1 MRCKFSIFL
10 CVMKIFNTFTQYF
23 RLIFM
28 NIREI
33 EYSRHFLVIAHGD
46 YFPKNAFTAGKIFA
60 KGFQKGLTLLVWES
74 KMSDEFKAELEEERK
89 SLGDTQFI
97 VESVDGGFQDIVDM
111 TERTETPMIFVEFS
125 KKRGFYRPMNFFKG
139 FRELRIPF
147 VMMKDTMTKPNFDK
161 ILVPV
166 AFLPEEKEKGSY
178 SSNMGRFLGSEIQIL
193 QAKDY
198 GTRAKKNVDAI
209 TKVYDGFEL
218 KYSVE
223 MGKKDSFK
231 VEKEAVEMAS
241 SGEYGMVLI
250 TNSRDYGLDD
260 IIFGPK
266 EQHLFKQTTT
276 PLMCINP
283 RGDLYVLCW

>member
-1 MRCKFSIFL
+1 
-10 CVMKIFNTFTQYF
+10 
-23 RLIFM
+23 
-28 NIREI
+28 
-33 EYSRHFLVIAHGD
+33 
-46 YFPKNAFTAGKIFA
+46 
-60 KGFQKGLTLLVWES
+60 
-74 KMSDEFKAELEEERK
+74 
-89 SLGDTQFI
+89 
-97 VESVDGGFQDIVDM
+97 
-111 TERTETPMIFVEFS
+111 
-125 KKRGFYRPMNFFKG
+125 
-139 FRELRIPF
+139 
-147 VMMKDTMTKPNFDK
+147 
-161 ILVPV
+161 
-166 AFLPEEKEKGSY
+166 
-178 SSNMGRFLGSEIQIL
+178 MGRFLGSEIQIL

-231 VEKEAVEMAS
+231 VEKEAVEMAMN
-241 SGEYGMVLI
+241 GEYGMVLI

-266 EQHLFKQTTT
+266 EQHLFKSTTT

>member
-1 MRCKFSIFL
+1 
-10 CVMKIFNTFTQYF
+10 MKIFNTFTEYF
-23 RLIFM
+23 LTIIM

-33 EYSRHFLVIAHGD
+33 EYSRHFLVLAHGD

-60 KGFQKGLTLLVWES
+60 KGFNKGLTMLMWES
-74 KMSDEFKAELEEERK
+74 NMSEEFKAELEKEKQE
-89 SLGDTQFI
+89 LGDIPFI
-97 VESVDGGFQDIVDM
+97 CESVDGGFEDIVSL
-111 TERTETPMIFVEFS
+111 TERTETPIIFVEIS

-139 FRELRIPF
+139 FSDLRIPF
-147 VMMKDTMTKPNFDK
+147 VMLKDTMSEPDFSK

-178 SSNMGRFLGSEIQIL
+178 SSNMGRFLGSEITIL

-198 GTRAKKNVDAI
+198 GTRSQKNVDAI

-218 KYSVE
+218 KYSIE
-223 MGKKDSFK
+223 KGTKDSFK
-231 VEKEAVEMAS
+231 IEKQAVEIAS
-241 SGEYGMVLI
+241 ESDFGMVLV
-250 TNSRDYGLDD
+250 TTSRDYGLDD

-266 EQHLFKQTTT
+266 EKHLFNSTTT

>member
-1 MRCKFSIFL
+1 
-10 CVMKIFNTFTQYF
+10 MKIFNTFTEYF
-23 RLIFM
+23 LTIIM

-33 EYSRHFLVIAHGD
+33 EYSRHFLVLAHGD
-46 YFPKNAFTAGKIFA
+46 YFPKNAFAAGKTFA
-60 KGFQKGLTLLVWES
+60 QGFQKGLTLLVWES
-74 KMSDEFKAELEEERK
+74 EMSAEFKAELEEEKK
-89 SLGDTQFI
+89 SLGDVPFI
-97 VESVDGGFQDIVDM
+97 CESVDGGFEDVVAM
-111 TERTETPMIFVEFS
+111 TERTETPMIFIEFS

-147 VMMKDTMTKPNFDK
+147 IMLKDTMPMPNFDK

-198 GTRAKKNVDAI
+198 GTRAQKNVNAI

-231 VEKEAVEMAS
+231 VEKEAVEMAMN
-241 SGEYGMVLI
+241 GEYGMVLI

-266 EQHLFKQTTT
+266 EKHLFNSTTT

>member
-1 MRCKFSIFL
+1 
-10 CVMKIFNTFTQYF
+10 MKIFNTFTEYF
-23 RLIFM
+23 LTIIM

-33 EYSRHFLVIAHGD
+33 EYSRHFLVLAHGD

-60 KGFQKGLTLLVWES
+60 KGFNKGLTMLVWES
-74 KMSDEFKAELEEERK
+74 EMSAEFKSELEEEKK
-89 SLGDTQFI
+89 SLGDVPFI
-97 VESVDGGFQDIVDM
+97 CESVDGGFEDVVAM
-111 TERTETPMIFVEFS
+111 TERTETPMIFIEFS

-139 FRELRIPF
+139 FRDLRIPF
-147 VMMKDTMTKPNFDK
+147 VMLKDTMSAPDFSK

-178 SSNMGRFLGSEIQIL
+178 SSNMGRFLHSEITIL

-198 GTRAKKNVDAI
+198 GTRAQKNVDAI
-209 TKVYDGFEL
+209 TKVYNGFEL
-218 KYSVE
+218 NYSVE
-223 MGKKDSFK
+223 KGTKDSFK
-231 VEKEAVEMAS
+231 VEKEAVEMAMN
-241 SGEYGMVLI
+241 GEYGMVLI

>member
-1 MRCKFSIFL
+1 
-10 CVMKIFNTFTQYF
+10 
-23 RLIFM
+23 M

-33 EYSRHFLVIAHGD
+33 EYSRHFLVLAHGD
-46 YFPKNAFTAGKIFA
+46 YFPKNAFAAGKIFA
-60 KGFQKGLTLLVWES
+60 QGFQKGLTLLVWES
-74 KMSDEFKAELEEERK
+74 NMSENFKAELEEEKK
-89 SLGDTQFI
+89 SLGDIPFI
-97 VESVDGGFQDIVDM
+97 CESVDGGFEDIVAM
-111 TERTETPMIFVEFS
+111 TERTETPMIFIEFS

-147 VMMKDTMTKPNFDK
+147 IMLKDTMPLPDFKK

-231 VEKEAVEMAS
+231 VEKEAVEIAM

-266 EQHLFKQTTT
+266 EKHLFNEAAT

>member
-74 KMSDEFKAELEEERK
+74 KMSDEFKTELEEERK

-147 VMMKDTMTKPNFDK
+147 VMMKDNMPMPNFDK

-178 SSNMGRFLGSEIQIL
+178 SSNMGRFLGSEIQVL

-209 TKVYDGFEL
+209 TKVYDSFEL

-231 VEKEAVEMAS
+231 VEKEAVEMAMN
-241 SGEYGMVLI
+241 GEYGMVLI

>member
-60 KGFQKGLTLLVWES
+60 QGFQKGLTLLVWES
-74 KMSDEFKAELEEERK
+74 KMSDEFKTELEEERK

-147 VMMKDTMTKPNFDK
+147 VMMKDSMPMPDFKK

-218 KYSVE
+218 KYNVE

>member
-1 MRCKFSIFL
+1 
-10 CVMKIFNTFTQYF
+10 MKIFNTFTEYF
-23 RLIFM
+23 LTIIM

-33 EYSRHFLVIAHGD
+33 EYSRHFLVLAHGD
-46 YFPKNAFTAGKIFA
+46 YFPKNAFAAGKIFA
-60 KGFQKGLTLLVWES
+60 QGFQKGLTLLVWES
-74 KMSDEFKAELEEERK
+74 NMSENFKAELEEEKK
-89 SLGDTQFI
+89 SLGDIPFI
-97 VESVDGGFQDIVDM
+97 CESVDGGFEDIVAM
-111 TERTETPMIFVEFS
+111 TERTETPMIFIEFS

-147 VMMKDTMTKPNFDK
+147 IMLKDTMPKPNFEK

-231 VEKEAVEMAS
+231 VEKEAVEMAMN
-241 SGEYGMVLI
+241 GEYGMVLI

-266 EQHLFKQTTT
+266 EKHLFKQTTT

>member
-1 MRCKFSIFL
+1 M
-10 CVMKIFNTFTQYF
+10 NT
-23 RLIFM
+23 
-28 NIREI
+28 REI
-33 EYSRHFLVIAHGD
+33 EYSRHFLVLAHGD

-60 KGFQKGLTLLVWES
+60 KGFNKGLTMLVWES
-74 KMSDEFKAELEEERK
+74 NMSEEFKAELEKEKQE
-89 SLGDTQFI
+89 LGDIPFI
-97 VESVDGGFQDIVDM
+97 CESVDGGFEDIVSL
-111 TERTETPMIFVEFS
+111 TERTETPIIFIEFS

-139 FRELRIPF
+139 FRDLRIPF
-147 VMMKDTMTKPNFDK
+147 VMLKDTMSAPDFSK
-161 ILVPV
+161 ILVPI

-178 SSNMGRFLGSEIQIL
+178 SSNMGRFLHSEITIL

-223 MGKKDSFK
+223 MGVKDSFK
-231 VEKEAVEMAS
+231 IEKQAVEMAS
-241 SGEYGMVLI
+241 EGNFGMVLV
-250 TNSRDYGLDD
+250 TTSRDYGLDD

-266 EQHLFKQTTT
+266 EKHLFNSTTT

>member
-1 MRCKFSIFL
+1 
-10 CVMKIFNTFTQYF
+10 MKIFNTFTEYF
-23 RLIFM
+23 LTIIM

-33 EYSRHFLVIAHGD
+33 EYSRHFLVLSHGD
-46 YFPKNAFTAGKIFA
+46 YFPKNAFAAGKTFA
-60 KGFQKGLTLLVWES
+60 QGFQKGLTLLVWES
-74 KMSDEFKAELEEERK
+74 EMSAEFKAELEEEKK
-89 SLGDTQFI
+89 SLGDVPFI
-97 VESVDGGFQDIVDM
+97 CESVDGGFEDVVAM
-111 TERTETPMIFVEFS
+111 TERTETPMIFIEFS

-139 FRELRIPF
+139 FRDLRIPF
-147 VMMKDTMTKPNFDK
+147 VMLKDTMSEPDFSK

-178 SSNMGRFLGSEIQIL
+178 SSNMGRFLDSEITIL

-198 GTRAKKNVDAI
+198 GTRAQKNVDAI

-218 KYSVE
+218 KYSIE
-223 MGKKDSFK
+223 KGTKDSFK
-231 VEKEAVEMAS
+231 IEKEAVEIAMN
-241 SGEYGMVLI
+241 GEYGMVLI

>member
-1 MRCKFSIFL
+1 
-10 CVMKIFNTFTQYF
+10 
-23 RLIFM
+23 M

-74 KMSDEFKAELEEERK
+74 KMSDEFKTELEEERK

-111 TERTETPMIFVEFS
+111 TERTETPMIFIEFS

-231 VEKEAVEMAS
+231 VEKEAVEMSS

>member
-1 MRCKFSIFL
+1 
-10 CVMKIFNTFTQYF
+10 
-23 RLIFM
+23 M

-60 KGFQKGLTLLVWES
+60 KGFQKGLTLLGWES
-74 KMSDEFKAELEEERK
+74 KMSDEFKTELEEERK

-111 TERTETPMIFVEFS
+111 TERTETPMIFIEFS

-147 VMMKDTMTKPNFDK
+147 VMMKDSMPMPDFKK

-209 TKVYDGFEL
+209 TKVYDSFEL

-223 MGKKDSFK
+223 KGKKDSFK
-231 VEKEAVEMAS
+231 VEKEAVEMS
-241 SGEYGMVLI
+241 SSDEYGMVLI

>member
-1 MRCKFSIFL
+1 
-10 CVMKIFNTFTQYF
+10 
-23 RLIFM
+23 M

-33 EYSRHFLVIAHGD
+33 EYSRHFLVLTHGD

-60 KGFQKGLTLLVWES
+60 KGFNKGLTLLVWES
-74 KMSDEFKAELEEERK
+74 EMSAEFKAELEEEKK
-89 SLGDTQFI
+89 SLADVPFI
-97 VESVDGGFQDIVDM
+97 CESVDGGFEDIVSL
-111 TERTETPMIFVEFS
+111 TERTETPMIFIEFS

-147 VMMKDTMTKPNFDK
+147 IMLKDTMPMPKFDK

-198 GTRAKKNVDAI
+198 GTRAQKNVDAI
-209 TKVYDGFEL
+209 TKVYNGFEL
-218 KYSVE
+218 NYSVE
-223 MGKKDSFK
+223 KGTKDSFK
-231 VEKEAVEMAS
+231 VEKEAVEMAMN
-241 SGEYGMVLI
+241 GEYGMVLI

>member
-1 MRCKFSIFL
+1 
-10 CVMKIFNTFTQYF
+10 
-23 RLIFM
+23 M

-33 EYSRHFLVIAHGD
+33 EYSRHFLVLAHGD
-46 YFPKNAFTAGKIFA
+46 YFPKNAFAAGKIFA
-60 KGFQKGLTLLVWES
+60 QGFQKGLTLLVWES
-74 KMSDEFKAELEEERK
+74 EMSEEFKAELEEEKK
-89 SLGDTQFI
+89 SLGGVPFI
-97 VESVDGGFQDIVDM
+97 CESVDGGFEDIVAM
-111 TERTETPMIFVEFS
+111 TERTETPMIFIEFS

-147 VMMKDTMTKPNFDK
+147 IMLKDTMPMPNFEK

-198 GTRAKKNVDAI
+198 GTRAQKNVDAI

-231 VEKEAVEMAS
+231 VEKEAVEMAM

>member
-1 MRCKFSIFL
+1 M
-10 CVMKIFNTFTQYF
+10 NT
-23 RLIFM
+23 
-28 NIREI
+28 REI
-33 EYSRHFLVIAHGD
+33 EYSRHFLVLAHGD

-74 KMSDEFKAELEEERK
+74 EMSEEFKAELEEEKK
-89 SLGDTQFI
+89 SLGDIPFI
-97 VESVDGGFQDIVDM
+97 CESVDGGFEDIVSL
-111 TERTETPMIFVEFS
+111 TERTETPIIFVEFS

-139 FRELRIPF
+139 FRDLRIPF
-147 VMMKDTMTKPNFDK
+147 VMLKDTMPALDFSK

-223 MGKKDSFK
+223 MGVKDSFK
-231 VEKEAVEMAS
+231 IEKQAVEMAS
-241 SGEYGMVLI
+241 EGNFGMILV
-250 TNSRDYGLDD
+250 TTSRDYGLDD

>member
-1 MRCKFSIFL
+1 M

-46 YFPKNAFTAGKIFA
+46 YFPKNAFAAGKIFA

-74 KMSDEFKAELEEERK
+74 KMSDEFKTELEEERK

-147 VMMKDTMTKPNFDK
+147 VMMKDIMPMPDFKK

-209 TKVYDGFEL
+209 TKVYDSFEL
-218 KYSVE
+218 KYSVD
-223 MGKKDSFK
+223 MGTKDSFK
-231 VEKEAVEMAS
+231 VEKEAVEMSS

>member
-1 MRCKFSIFL
+1 MPLPKF
-10 CVMKIFNTFTQYF
+10 
-23 RLIFM
+23 
-28 NIREI
+28 E
-33 EYSRHFLVIAHGD
+33 
-46 YFPKNAFTAGKIFA
+46 
-60 KGFQKGLTLLVWES
+60 
-74 KMSDEFKAELEEERK
+74 
-89 SLGDTQFI
+89 
-97 VESVDGGFQDIVDM
+97 
-111 TERTETPMIFVEFS
+111 
-125 KKRGFYRPMNFFKG
+125 
-139 FRELRIPF
+139 
-147 VMMKDTMTKPNFDK
+147 K

-198 GTRAKKNVDAI
+198 GTRAQKNVDAI

-218 KYSVE
+218 KYSIS
-223 MGKKDSFK
+223 KASKDSFK
-231 VEKEAVEMAS
+231 VEKEAVEMAM

-266 EQHLFKQTTT
+266 EQHLFKSTTT

>member
-1 MRCKFSIFL
+1 M
-10 CVMKIFNTFTQYF
+10 NT
-23 RLIFM
+23 
-28 NIREI
+28 REI
-33 EYSRHFLVIAHGD
+33 EYSRHFLVLAHGD

-60 KGFQKGLTLLVWES
+60 KGFNKGLTLLVWES
-74 KMSDEFKAELEEERK
+74 EMSAEFKSELEEEKK
-89 SLGDTQFI
+89 SLGDVPFI
-97 VESVDGGFQDIVDM
+97 CESVDGGFEDVVAM
-111 TERTETPMIFVEFS
+111 TERTETPMIFIEFS

-139 FRELRIPF
+139 FRDLRIPF
-147 VMMKDTMTKPNFDK
+147 VMLKDTMPAPDFSK

-178 SSNMGRFLGSEIQIL
+178 SSNMGRFLGSEITIL

-198 GTRAKKNVDAI
+198 GTRAQKNVDAI

-218 KYSVE
+218 KYSIE
-223 MGKKDSFK
+223 KGTKDSFK
-231 VEKEAVEMAS
+231 IEKEAVEMAS
-241 SGEYGMVLI
+241 EGDFGMVLV
-250 TNSRDYGLDD
+250 TTSRDYGLDD